1 MNNDM
6 NKLNAKLRVL
16 ETTFGALNE
25 VRLKGAT
32 RSLCE
37 EIEYLENWILAVFD
51 GSSIAH
57 PARRKELFHYGVIYR
72 NNIVDKSIKLLKL
85 LKAKESLE
93 HISNVRELCTALS
106 DLKWLENAVG
116 QFLSSSDVRS
126 HENFRTMY
134 ALHIEGELV
143 VVGDLGQCED
153 RAVNACDPIYEV
165 ICRPSNYRIEDG
177 MFVISTRDIVETK
190 RYR

>member
-16 ETTFGALNE
+16 ESTFGAIKE
-25 VRLKGAT
+25 IRLQGAT
-32 RSLCE
+32 RSLRE
-37 EIEYLENWILAVFD
+37 EIEYLDNWILSICD

-72 NNIVDKSIKLLKL
+72 NNIVDKSIKLLTL
-85 LKAKESLE
+85 LKGKESLE
-93 HISNVRELCTALS
+93 HISNVRELCDTLS
-106 DLKWLENAVG
+106 DLKWLENSVG
-116 QFLSSSDVRS
+116 AYLSSSDVRS
-126 HENFRTMY
+126 QENFRTMY
-134 ALHIEGELV
+134 SLNVDAELV
-143 VVGDLGQCED
+143 KVGDLGQCED
-153 RAVNACDPIYEV
+153 CAVNASDPIYEV
-165 ICRPSNYRIEDG
+165 ICRPSNYRIEGG